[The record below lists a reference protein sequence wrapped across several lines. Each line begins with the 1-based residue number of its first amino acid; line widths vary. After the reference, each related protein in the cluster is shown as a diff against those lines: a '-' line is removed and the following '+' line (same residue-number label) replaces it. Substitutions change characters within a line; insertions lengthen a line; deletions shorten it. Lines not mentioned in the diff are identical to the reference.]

1 MPRHGFYIVLRGF
14 TNVLQRDL
22 NVVLVAE
29 QMMRGAKS
37 VYVDFLDY
45 DEIAHHAGLG
55 RPESLAAVQGIDAA
69 LGRLEAVARYAP
81 RDYEFVVLSDHG
93 QSQGV
98 DVPAALRRAAR
109 GRRAPA

>member
-1 MPRHGFYIVLRGF
+1 MLPVATGAIRHGIEPRVPRHGFYIVLRGF

-29 QMMRGAKS
+29 QMMQGAKS

-55 RPESLAAVQGIDAA
+55 RPESLRPCRASTRRSA
-69 LGRLEAVARYAP
+69 RLETVAKYAP
-81 RDYEFVVLSDHG
+81 RTTS
-93 QSQGV
+93 S
-98 DVPAALRRAAR
+98 
-109 GRRAPA
+109 